1 MNAIDQVRLG
11 LVRERGL
18 PDSAAPLLKSDGGI
32 TEMVAEA
39 DVLAEAHGIKQP
51 DPEAPNAGEI
61 ALLTTPSRKDYSAL
75 AFIEQ
80 LHGGP
85 VEASRGFDGGARQSA
100 PVERDEEAN
109 AHLHGRLIAALA
121 RKDELALNEL
131 QRELAEPPDPS
142 VN

>member
-39 DVLAEAHGIKQP
+39 DELAETRGIKQP

-61 ALLTTPSRKDYSAL
+61 ALLTTPTAKDYSAL

-85 VEASRGFDGGARQSA
+85 VEASEGFDGGVRKPA
-100 PVERDEEAN
+100 VERDEEAN

-121 RKDELALNEL
+121 QKDELALHEIE
-131 QRELAEPPDPS
+131 RELAEPPDPS
-142 VN
+142 VT